1 MIITQ
6 NTMYFAF
13 SLSVRYTVTRDCC
26 ISSQRFFCLYC
37 FFIVLLLFLLTFLL
51 HSFSSSLAQRFANLC
66 LVASSEREIRRAC
79 CLSMHK

>member
-37 FFIVLLLFLLTFLL
+37 FFIVVIVVSLDLFITLIQLLSCTTFCQPMPGCLFRARDT
-51 HSFSSSLAQRFANLC
+51 SSL
-66 LVASSEREIRRAC
+66 
-79 CLSMHK
+79 LSIHA